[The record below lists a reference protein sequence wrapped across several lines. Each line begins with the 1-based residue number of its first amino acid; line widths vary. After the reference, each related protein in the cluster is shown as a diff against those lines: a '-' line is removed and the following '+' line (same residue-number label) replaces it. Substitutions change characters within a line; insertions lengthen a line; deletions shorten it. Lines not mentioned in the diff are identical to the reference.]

1 MQPEVLDWL
10 LEESAPS
17 IRYRTMIEL
26 LDMRGSDPLA
36 KATYEQI
43 QNSKAVNQIFCRMHP
58 EAYWEY
64 NGHGTGVEYVDYYT
78 AHFNLAFL
86 AELGM
91 TRDDARIRRAADRYL
106 GLQKPDGDFHKHF
119 SCLNGYNLR
128 TLIMLGYRD
137 DSRVQRIIDLLVHT
151 TRSDGGYLCD
161 LHEGKHKTRPAKSCF
176 RGSQKVLLAYAM
188 LPEIWES
195 AQCQQ
200 LVVYFLNR
208 RVYHRISQPN
218 EVIRGECTAT
228 LFPFTWRSGLLEP
241 LYALSKM
248 GYGDHHALEPAWDQ
262 LETKR
267 DDQGRYILDWTPTR
281 SYFKVGKRGEA
292 NKWVTLY
299 AYLALKYRSASPIA
313 PKS

>member
-10 LEESAPS
+10 LEETAPS

-36 KATYEQI
+36 RATCEQI
-43 QNSKAVNQIFCRMHP
+43 QSSKAVNQILSRMHP

-64 NGHGTGVEYVDYYT
+64 NGRGSGVEYVDYYT
-78 AHFNLAFL
+78 THFNLAFL

-91 TRDDARIRRAADRYL
+91 THADTRIGRAVDRYL

-128 TLIMLGYRD
+128 TLVMLGYRD
-137 DSRVQRIIDLLVHT
+137 DPRVQRIIDLLAHT

-161 LHEGKHKTRPAKSCF
+161 LHEGKHKTRPVKSCL
-176 RGSQKVLLAYAM
+176 RGSQKVLLGYAM

-195 AQCQQ
+195 APCQQ
-200 LVVYFLNR
+200 LVAYFLNR
-208 RVYHRISQPN
+208 RVYHRTSQPD
-218 EVIRGECTAT
+218 EVIRDECTAT

-248 GYGDHHALEPAWDQ
+248 GYGDHHALEPAWEQ

-267 DDQGRYILDWTPTR
+267 DDQGRYVLDWTPTR
-281 SYFKVGKRGEA
+281 CHFRVGKRGEA

-299 AYLALKYRSASPIA
+299 AYLALKYRDTSRAT
-313 PKS
+313 PKP